1 MFIQQLYTNCL
12 AEAAY
17 YIESA
22 GEVAI
27 IDPIRE
33 TSPYTQMASKRN
45 ARIKYIFE
53 THFHA
58 DFVSGHIDL
67 ARHTGAQIIYG
78 PNANTAYKVHNAK
91 DGEEFKLGHLTIRV
105 LHTPGHT
112 LESSCYL
119 LFDENKKEYAIFTG
133 DTLFVGDVGRPDL
146 LDGSGISKEYLAGLM
161 FDSLNNKIKKL
172 HDDVI
177 VYPAHG
183 PGSACGKNIG
193 KETWSTIG
201 HQKQMNYYLKETD
214 KNQFIHN
221 LTTGIAPPPMYFFED
236 ARINKAGYDSI
247 ETVVKRNLK
256 GLSLDEFE
264 KWMADGAIILD
275 TRTPDEF
282 ESGHIPG
289 SINIGLNGQYANW
302 IGTLIHIEQPIILVT
317 EDTTME
323 ESIMR
328 AARVGYENIK
338 GYLKEGIRPWILANK
353 KLDTVTSVDAKTF
366 LEKLQTGKYKALD
379 VRKPGEYEAAHVKNT
394 QFITLSDIPTQFE
407 KLNKNETYLVYC
419 GGGYRSMIAI
429 SLLKARGYHNMI
441 NVHGG
446 FGKIKT
452 CGVEL
457 THAVNQ

>member
-33 TSPYTQMASKRN
+33 NAPYTQMASKRN

-67 ARHTGAQIIYG
+67 AKHTGAKIIYG
-78 PNANTAYKVHNAK
+78 PNAAPAYPVYIAK
-91 DGEEFKLGHLTIRV
+91 DGEEFKLGHLKIRV

-119 LFDENKKEYAIFTG
+119 LFDENNKEYAIFTG

-146 LDGSGISKEYLAGLM
+146 LDGSGITKEYLAGLM
-161 FDSLNNKIKKL
+161 YDSLNNKIKKL
-172 HDDVI
+172 HNDVI

-183 PGSACGKNIG
+183 PGSSCGKNIG

-201 HQKQMNYYLKETD
+201 HQKEMNYYLKEKD
-214 KNQFIHN
+214 KNKFIET
-221 LTTGIAPPPMYFFED
+221 LTTGITPPPQYFFED
-236 ARINKAGYDSI
+236 ARINKAGYDNI
-247 ETVVKRNLK
+247 DTVVKRNHHP
-256 GLSLDEFE
+256 LSLDEFE
-264 KWMADGAIILD
+264 KLVANGALILD

-282 ESGHIPG
+282 ETGFIPG

-302 IGTLIHIEQPIILVT
+302 IGTLIHIEQPIVLVT
-317 EDTTME
+317 EDKTVE
-323 ESIMR
+323 ESILR

-338 GYLKEGIRPWILANK
+338 GYLQGGIRPYLLANK
-353 KLDTVTSVDAKTF
+353 KLETVTSIDSKTF
-366 LEKLQTGKYKALD
+366 LEYLQTGKYKALD
-379 VRKPGEYEAAHVKNT
+379 VRKPGEFETSHVKGT
-394 QFITLSDIPTQFE
+394 EFISLSDLPTQFE
-407 KLNKNETYLVYC
+407 KLDKKQPYLTYC
-419 GGGYRSMIAI
+419 GGGYPAAI
-429 SLLKARGYHNMI
+429 TTS
-441 NVHGG
+441 
-446 FGKIKT
+446 
-452 CGVEL
+452 
-457 THAVNQ
+457 